1 MRIAFKTKTLP
12 HISIKTNGNI
22 KKSIDAYRKSQVP
35 LSRLLTS
42 FLAIKTIPEKLSEV
56 DNPWAYYVKGIEK
69 HKVESG
75 VTRDESLFLF
85 AAMNLKD
92 ELPTD
97 VINAA
102 LHHFRNLIYVVV
114 FHSSVYNLCENVL
127 RDTSFVIDALGE
139 EQEKE
144 SRVRI
149 KKSLNT
155 EQETSL
161 FSELLLDPNEEGSYI
176 ALLLMWGLG
185 LRNAEAC
192 GLNYGDLK
200 SIEGHPDCYAAWIY
214 KTTKI
219 DSNELQA
226 GGKTYNTGRIV
237 PVPDKIVS
245 FLSIRERQIQALISE
260 QGINANIEELPI
272 CCAGYIERESDAYLT
287 RCKSGDVTK
296 ASHIVFDRAGIS
308 PEQVAYLDIEL
319 SEGNTASILK
329 EKDPTAYLLRRNYA
343 THMSILGLTNAEMQY
358 LMGHNVEDAYES
370 RNEFVDSERIYEMYR
385 KLRNRP
391 LLNHSISNDNTDRI
405 CIPKQSTMRIHASA
419 LEPTDA
425 VTVRIETNSPEMV
438 QSNCFESA
446 HPGEY
451 SRTINIQ
458 EQYRSGY
465 QSSAGMR

>member
-1 MRIAFKTKTLP
+1 MARTQINDNWIRTIVCHDGEKYTFCGALEYRYGHIAAYWNNETRRQYGREYNDIILP
-12 HISIKTNGNI
+12 ALKNHN
-22 KKSIDAYRKSQVP
+22 
-35 LSRLLTS
+35 
-42 FLAIKTIPEKLSEV
+42 E
-56 DNPWAYYVKGIEK
+56 KGIDEYTK
-69 HKVESG
+69 EDYESAINRIRENGFVRNG
-75 VTRDESLFLF
+75 VKYQYAES
-85 AAMNLKD
+85 
-92 ELPTD
+92 T
-97 VINAA
+97 

-200 SIEGHPDCYAAWIY
+200 PIEGHPDCYAAWIY

-296 ASHIVFDRAGIS
+296 ASHIVFDKAGIS
-308 PEQVAYLDIEL
+308 SEQVAYLDIEL
-319 SEGNTASILK
+319 SEGNTAAILK

-370 RNEFVDSERIYEMYR
+370 RNEFVDSERIYEMHR
-385 KLRNRP
+385 KLSNRP

-405 CIPKQSTMRIHASA
+405 FIPKRSTMRIHASA

-438 QSNCFESA
+438 QSKCFESA

-451 SRTINIQ
+451 ARTVNNL
-458 EQYRSGY
+458 EQYSSGY
-465 QSSAGMR
+465 QSSAGKI